1 MHSGIKTVANK
12 RVEEGNGRVLSITK
26 DYPDLIVDSL
36 AFNKDIVAR
45 APGAMQKIVNAVLRA
60 IEVPGRSIQDESN
73 RIMAPYFELDAAKS
87 AGYTQRRAIRGSPAQ
102 QTVLR
107 HRPEARPHFQHD
119 APERRISG
127 PRRRSSRR
135 RSRLQRLSP
144 RGSSSKGATEG
155 CASGWAPVLLPARA
169 SRRSSPDDRSVAQPT
184 TLNGTE
190 SLTGWRRPAAL
201 TAPFLILL
209 GAWYTLTGNPPLVGA
224 EFLPNPNTVG
234 RAFVALLTKE
244 FFVTH
249 LLPSVLRVSAAFAFS
264 VAVAFP
270 LGVLVGQVRWVALL
284 VEPFCGFTRYLPVA
298 ALVPLCILWFGI
310 DDGQKVAVIV
320 LGVVFQLVL
329 LFATDT
335 VSVPQELLEAGR
347 TFGLTPLQ
355 IVTRIVVPWSLPA
368 MWNDMRI
375 AAGWAWCVPRARR
388 TRRRQQRTRVFRRPI
403 AAFPADRTCV
413 RRHTLHRHPGVD
425 HGLRLPC
432 KRAKTVPMAVGAP
445 DVLIEFDGVAK
456 TFSSSRTRQVPAIKD
471 VSFRLHRGEFLCVV
485 GPSGC
490 GKSTII
496 RLAAGLE
503 TATSG
508 SVFTRA
514 NR

>member
-1 MHSGIKTVANK
+1 MATAWWRRRTSPRSKTSGGRGEWPFSGGLPGEFFLRALLQQNNVSLNDLQSTDLTDRRRRRRVHRREGGCRRGVGTVADV
-12 RVEEGNGRVLSITK
+12 RSMEEGNGKVLASTK
-26 DYPDLIVDSL
+26 EYPDLIVDCL
-36 AFNKDIVAR
+36 AFNKEVVASS
-45 APGAMQKIVNAVLRA
+45 PEDVQKIVNAVLKA
-60 IEVPGRSIQDESN
+60 IEYWKAHPEEANQ
-73 RIMAPYFELDAAKS
+73 IMAPYFEQDAAKYAVVLS
-87 AGYTQRRAIRGSPAQ
+87 GVRFADLARNRQDFGTGQQPVCIFDAACAPGLGHLDRGQGHRDAGGAAHHHLHAVRRAGDQ
-102 QTVLR
+102 LR
-107 HRPEARPHFQHD
+107 C
-119 APERRISG
+119 
-127 PRRRSSRR
+127 
-135 RSRLQRLSP
+135 
-144 RGSSSKGATEG
+144 

-169 SRRSSPDDRSVAQPT
+169 SRSSSPDDRLVAQPT
-184 TLNGTE
+184 TVNGTE

-224 EFLPNPNTVG
+224 EFLPNPNNVG

-249 LLPSVLRVSAAFAFS
+249 LLPSVLRVSVAFAFS

-347 TFGLTPLQ
+347 TFGLTSLQ

-375 AAGWAWCVPRARR
+375 AAGWAWSYLVLAELVAGSSGLGYFVVQSQRFLR
-388 TRRRQQRTRVFRRPI
+388 TERVFAGI
-403 AAFPADRTCV
+403 LFIGILGLVTDYAF
-413 RRHTLHRHPGVD
+413 
-425 HGLRLPC
+425 
-432 KRAKTVPMAVGAP
+432 RA
-445 DVLIEFDGVAK
+445 
-456 TFSSSRTRQVPAIKD
+456 
-471 VSFRLHRGEFLCVV
+471 
-485 GPSGC
+485 SGR
-490 GKSTII
+490 K
-496 RLAAGLE
+496 L
-503 TATSG
+503 
-508 SVFTRA
+508 FQWQ
-514 NR
+514 